1 MNGKTVVITGAT
13 SGIGEAAALALA
25 AKGARIV
32 FVARDEAKAS
42 DLTGRLVRA
51 NPDAAHDH
59 VIGELSTLAGMR
71 AAGEALALKAPRID
85 VLANNA
91 GAIFDHRE
99 VTVDGLEKTF
109 AVNHMAY
116 FVITHHLAPCLDPAG
131 ARIVSTSSMAH
142 GFGRLDFDDLQSEKK
157 YSAMGAY
164 GVSKLCNIL
173 FTRELAR
180 RLAGRNVAVN
190 CFHPGGVNTGFGSNT
205 KGLLKGVFGLIGPL
219 MLTPAK
225 GADTLIWL
233 ASAPEAE
240 QFSGGYFVR
249 RKLTEPS
256 AAGRDDA
263 AAAELWA
270 VSEAIMAGVGAKE
283 AVVG

>member
-1 MNGKTVVITGAT
+1 MNGRTVVITGA
-13 SGIGEAAALALA
+13 AAALALA

-32 FVARDEAKAS
+32 FSARDEAKAR
-42 DLTGRLVRA
+42 DLLGRLVRA
-51 NPDAAHDH
+51 NPDAAHDY

-71 AAGEALALKAPRID
+71 AAGGALAAKAPRID

-99 VTVDGLEKTF
+99 VTADGLEKTF
-109 AVNHMAY
+109 AVDHLAY
-116 FVITHHLAPCLDPAG
+116 FVLTHLLAPCLDPAA
-131 ARIVSTSSMAH
+131 ARIVSTASGAH
-142 GFGRLDFDDLQSEKK
+142 LWGRLDFDDLQAEKK
-157 YSAMGAY
+157 YGAMSAY
-164 GVSKLCNIL
+164 GTAKLCNIL

-190 CFHPGGVNTGFGSNT
+190 CFHPGGVNTGFGDNG
-205 KGLLKGVFGLIGPL
+205 KGLLAAAFKLIKPV
-219 MLTPAK
+219 MLTAEK
-225 GADTLIWL
+225 GADTLVWL

-256 AAGRDDA
+256 AAARDDA
-263 AAAELWA
+263 AAARLWE
-270 VSEAIMAGVGAKE
+270 VSESIAATKGAKE
-283 AVVG
+283 AVGG